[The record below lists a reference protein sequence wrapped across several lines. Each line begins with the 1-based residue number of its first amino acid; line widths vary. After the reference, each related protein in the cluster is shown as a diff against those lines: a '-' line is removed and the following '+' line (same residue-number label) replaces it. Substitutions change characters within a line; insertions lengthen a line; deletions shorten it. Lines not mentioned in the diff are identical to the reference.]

1 MASYGI
7 NRPDLG
13 EIYLQDFLNEADNQP
28 QTYLAV
34 ARRFSNID
42 RPQQARKVLNTAYE
56 KLPINQKILSEL
68 IRVELKLG
76 NTDNLNRLIT
86 RLLQMRRPQMDL
98 LLEAY
103 RKIGSDRF
111 IFATDREA
119 LLLQLSAILRENS
132 DSLNKLDS

>member
-1 MASYGI
+1 VASYGI

>member
-1 MASYGI
+1 M
-7 NRPDLG
+7 
-13 EIYLQDFLNEADNQP
+13 
-28 QTYLAV
+28 
-34 ARRFSNID
+34 
-42 RPQQARKVLNTAYE
+42 LNTAYE